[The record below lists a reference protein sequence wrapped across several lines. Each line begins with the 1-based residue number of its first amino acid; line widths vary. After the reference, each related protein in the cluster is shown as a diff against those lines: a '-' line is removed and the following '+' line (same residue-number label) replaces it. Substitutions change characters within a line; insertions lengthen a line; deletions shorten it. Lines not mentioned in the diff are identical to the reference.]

1 MVVGTDFPEIES
13 GLAEYK
19 KIDNRGDLN
28 RKGEILC
35 TLFKRLEQKNL
46 SSKEPH
52 IKAFVMTQLFFL
64 IKSGLAIG
72 WKKTELQARPL

>member
-28 RKGEILC
+28 RKAK
-35 TLFKRLEQKNL
+35 FSAPSSRDWKQKNL

-72 WKKTELQARPL
+72 WKKTELQAKPL